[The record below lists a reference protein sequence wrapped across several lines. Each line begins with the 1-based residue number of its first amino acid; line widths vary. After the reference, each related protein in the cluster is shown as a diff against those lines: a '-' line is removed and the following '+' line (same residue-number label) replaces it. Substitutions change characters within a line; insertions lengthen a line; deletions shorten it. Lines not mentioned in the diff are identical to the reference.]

1 MFEKLHDRLVKF
13 AKKHKYRSL
22 SEFFAAIGQQEI
34 DRERKKK
41 GDIDDGE

>member
-34 DRERKKK
+34 NKKKREK
-41 GDIDDGE
+41 GDIDDEG